1 MVTSCSTI
9 AQVSKPALENR
20 RKRFGCDSNRTRMMK
35 RFAVARDRAPALS
48 YEVPFA
54 AFGFRT

>member
-1 MVTSCSTI
+1 
-9 AQVSKPALENR
+9 LDNR
-20 RKRFGCDSNRTRMMK
+20 KKRFGCDMNRTRMMK
-35 RFAVARDRAPALS
+35 RFAVTRDQACPIS